1 MTQQNFKNI
10 VIVGSSGAI
19 GHAMTEALRMH
30 NPSAIITQI
39 SSQIDIETERAYQ
52 LDYNNLD
59 TLEAVAK
66 QCASQQ
72 AIDCV
77 IVCTGMLHNDRCQ
90 PEKSIKDLTE
100 EKFHTLY
107 QANCVLPA
115 MVAKYFIPY
124 IDKQQHCLF
133 AALSARVGSI
143 SDNQLGGWYA
153 YRAAKTALNM
163 IIRNLAIETKRTHKG
178 LITIGMHP
186 GTVDSNLSEPFK
198 NRVPANKLF
207 TPEHAVQYLVNNVIT
222 KADMS
227 YSGKCFDWQGLEICP

>member
-1 MTQQNFKNI
+1 MTQQKFENI
-10 VIVGSSGAI
+10 IIVGSSGAI

-30 NPSAIITQI
+30 NASASITQI
-39 SSQIDIETERAYQ
+39 SSQIETESEYEYP

-59 TLEAVAK
+59 TLESIAERRAE
-66 QCASQQ
+66 QQ

-77 IVCTGMLHNDRCQ
+77 IVCTGMLHNEACQ

-115 MVAKYFIPY
+115 MIAKYFIPH
-124 IDKQQHCLF
+124 ICKQQRSLF

-163 IIRNLAIETKRTHKG
+163 VIRNLAIETKRTHKG

-198 NRVPANKLF
+198 SRVPPNKLF
-207 TPEHAVQYLVNNVIT
+207 TPEYAAQCLVNNVIT

-227 YSGKCFDWQGLEICP
+227 YSGKCFDWEGLEICP